1 MTFMGA
7 CADSDKRLRPC
18 YSGQKAPGRPPALKS
33 EPGPPITLGS
43 AAEAGV
49 RLIVWRR
56 DCVHQIEPDPAGQ
69 EIVMTRR

>member
-7 CADSDKRLRPC
+7 CADTDKREVRPC
-18 YSGQKAPGRPPALKS
+18 YSGQQAPGRPPALKS

-49 RLIVWRR
+49 RLIV
-56 DCVHQIEPDPAGQ
+56 
-69 EIVMTRR
+69 